1 MSSALYNIQFIA
13 VNFIYKSVSRINS
26 TAVIPGKFVFQRFRL
41 STAFI
46 STISFNIF
54 YQFLSIYSE
63 NAYFSKDSE
72 SYNGSYLRTFEDG
85 LTSNEYN
92 LYGLD
97 ESAWTFEE
105 MTVEQARAMY
115 EELKAALE

>member
-1 MSSALYNIQFIA
+1 M
-13 VNFIYKSVSRINS
+13 
-26 TAVIPGKFVFQRFRL
+26 FQRFRL

-105 MTVEQARAMY
+105 MTVEQAHAMY